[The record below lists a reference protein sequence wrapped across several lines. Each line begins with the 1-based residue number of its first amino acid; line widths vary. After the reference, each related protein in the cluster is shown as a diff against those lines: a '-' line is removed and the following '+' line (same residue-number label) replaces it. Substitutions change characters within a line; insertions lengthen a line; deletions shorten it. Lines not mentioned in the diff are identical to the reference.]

1 MKSTFKFLIGL
12 ITLALFSFATS
23 SCTKPGDDVDNNN
36 IVGKW
41 KLVKTLDQH
50 YSDGELTN
58 SIENNCTDWWRVL
71 EFKADG
77 TGYETQYTE
86 GVEGTPISYPLI
98 WTIEGSNLIISKDR
112 QAEHWDLEKLN
123 NKTLIISITF
133 EQEIYG
139 CGIDKMYYGETY
151 ERI

>member
-1 MKSTFKFLIGL
+1 MKRTVKFLIGL
-12 ITLALFSFATS
+12 ITLVLFSFATS
-23 SCTKPGDDVDNNN
+23 FCAKPGDDVDSNN

-41 KLVKTLDQH
+41 KLVKTLDEQ

-58 SIENNCTDWWRVL
+58 RNEDNCTNWWMVL

-86 GVEGTPISYPLI
+86 GVEGAPSSYPLI
-98 WTIEGSNLIISKDR
+98 WTIEGSNLIISKDS
-112 QAEHWDLEKLN
+112 QADHWDIEKLN

-133 EQEIYG
+133 EQVIYG
-139 CGIDKMYYGETY
+139 GGIDKMYYSEIY